1 MSVIIRNRTNLRRW
15 AWSVSALAGIVAIGG
30 LTLAIGSRGVS
41 GSKSPKSAVAKA
53 ALSSGLGNQEHF
65 IENKGQWDSRAR
77 FAVRSPG
84 MDTWVTDTG
93 ILFDAYVRRDLPA
106 ENDLVQVKQMK
117 RSAQRGHVIAMD
129 FVGASSK
136 SKAVGTGLI
145 DTKQNYLRSGTQ
157 AISAPVYDQ
166 SKIIGIYPGV
176 DVKAYVDGNRP
187 RYDLVVNPGA
197 NPQQIQIKFNGA
209 DGVTSTTGTD
219 LKLQTSIGPV
229 NMGGLYAYQNG
240 TNGRISIPANFK
252 VGTDGTVRFE
262 IGAYDHSKQLI
273 IDPVVYSTL
282 YGGVGGVDIGND
294 VKVDAGIHAYVVGQT
309 DSASY
314 PTSIGA
320 YNEFV
325 VGIDGYCSKF
335 ANDGSDVVYST
346 ILGGN
351 GDETATSIALDAA
364 GKAYVV
370 GISDSANWPSAPIGP
385 GGGFDAW
392 LVVLNDTGTG
402 SVLGHRWGGTLDDQA
417 TAVVIDQ
424 FTDIYVVGDTFA
436 TDFPTANAFQGAL
449 KGSGD
454 AFLTKFSG
462 GVDGGAMVYST
473 YLGGTDSLNPLI
485 VDEDVA
491 IDLAVDDEAS
501 PYVLISTQWNDAPK
515 LAGSYDTTCNGQDAL
530 ILKFAPDGQ
539 SLSFGTFLG
548 GNDFDTPRGIALD
561 STNNVYI
568 TGVTFSFNHPKTF
581 GVFDTTYNLG
591 QDSYCT
597 KMNRLGTGLIYS
609 TFCGFLGGASPTA
622 IAVDDLGFAHI
633 TGTVFQ
639 TTLTPQ
645 SLPVTPNGDDL
656 TFNGPASALPP
667 GSDAFLQVFS
677 PSATE
682 QQYCSYFGGSMFDQ
696 GIGIGLDGA
705 RNAYLVGFTRSS
717 AEQTIPWPTTPGAFK
732 VAFPPDTLA
741 PPSLHEG
748 YLVKVKTRIPL
759 TITSLV
765 INPNA
770 VAGGDPSVGTVNL
783 SAPASTGG
791 ATVTLTNNN
800 NSVVTTNSSFLI
812 PAGATN
818 GTFNIATVL
827 SLTTTAVVAITATVE
842 GDSKSANITVSPWL
856 TALTLSNDTVTGGNP
871 VGGRITI
878 YRNAPNGGV
887 NVNMASTVPAVA
899 SVPAI
904 VTVPAGLNTATFD
917 VTTTGVANP
926 QTVDISATYLGLT
939 RTVTLTVVPARL
951 YSLSFIPTV
960 VSGGTSISGIVQLD
974 GGAPN
979 GIGVTVALLAD
990 NPAVTV
996 PATVVILPQTSSIQ
1010 FPATTLFVAANT
1022 SVNITA
1028 QYAGDTRAAV
1038 VDVLRANLISLTLS
1052 PDVIQGGNSTTG
1064 TVGLDAPAATGGV
1077 NVPISSNNPGIASV
1091 PVSVQIPSGSTNA
1104 SFQVDTTIVVVQT
1117 IVTITATR
1125 GPATLNSNLTVNP
1138 ITFAVTVNPI
1148 SVTGGQGS
1156 LGTVTLTE
1164 IAPAGGATI
1173 NLSSGNVNVTV
1184 PTSIIIP
1191 ALGNSATFS
1200 ITTVPVT
1207 ANISV
1212 LITAS
1217 YLTSNASA
1225 NLDVLAAGVSNLTV
1239 NPSTVPGGVASTGS
1253 VSLTGTAPAGGVT
1266 VALSSNNVAAIVSA
1280 SVTVLQGNSS
1290 ATFPITTLAVP
1301 LSTTA
1306 TITATANALSDT
1318 ADLQIIAANLI
1329 SISFNPPRVRG
1340 GQTTAMTITL
1350 DAAAP
1355 PGVSVVI
1362 TSSNPSIATIPSP
1375 VTITAGQTQRTVI
1388 VTTRRV
1394 SRTLSTNVTA
1404 AYNAQVVTT
1413 TLTVTR

>member
-30 LTLAIGSRGVS
+30 LTLAIGSKSVS
-41 GSKSPKSAVAKA
+41 GSKSAKTTVAKS

-65 IENKGQWDSRAR
+65 IENKGQWDPRAR

-84 MDTWVTDTG
+84 MDTWITDSG
-93 ILFDAYVRRDLPA
+93 ILFDAYVRRNLPS
-106 ENDLVQVKQMK
+106 DDSLVKVKTLK

-129 FVGASSK
+129 FIGANSK
-136 SKAVGTGLI
+136 SKAVGSNVLEA
-145 DTKQNYLRSGTQ
+145 KQNYLRTGNR
-157 AISAPVYDQ
+157 AISASVFDQ
-166 SKIIGIYPGV
+166 SRIVGIYPGI

-187 RYDLVVNPGA
+187 RYDLIVNPGSD
-197 NPQQIQIKFNGA
+197 PRQIQMKFNGA
-209 DGVTSTTGTD
+209 DEVTSSSGTD
-219 LKLQTSIGPV
+219 LRLQTSIGPI
-229 NMGGLYAYQNG
+229 NMGGLYAYQQG
-240 TNGRISIPANFK
+240 TNGRISVPASFR
-252 VGTDGTVRFE
+252 VATDGIVRFE
-262 IGAYDHSKQLI
+262 IGTYDPSKALI

-282 YGGVGGVDIGND
+282 YGGVGGVDVGYD

-309 DSASY
+309 DSTNF

-320 YNEFV
+320 YDEFV
-325 VGIDGYCSKF
+325 VGVDGYCSKF

-346 ILGGN
+346 VLGGN
-351 GDETATSIALDAA
+351 GDEAAYSVALDAA

-370 GISDSANWPSAPIGP
+370 GISDSPNWPSAPIGP
-385 GGGFDAW
+385 GGDFDAW

-402 SVLGHRWGGTLDDQA
+402 TAMTQRWGGTLDDQA
-417 TAVVIDQ
+417 TSVAIDQ
-424 FTDIYVVGDTFA
+424 FTDIYVSGDTFA
-436 TDFPTANAFQGAL
+436 IDFPTVAPFQAAL

-454 AFLTKFSG
+454 AFLTKFNG
-462 GVDGGAMVYST
+462 GVDGAAMEYST
-473 YLGGTDSLNPLI
+473 YLGGTDSPFPN
-485 VDEDVA
+485 DEDVA
-491 IDLAVDDEAS
+491 IDVAVDDEAS
-501 PYVLISTQWNDAPK
+501 PYVLISTEWNDAPK

-561 STNNVYI
+561 STNNVYV
-568 TGVTFSFNHPKTF
+568 TGVTFSFNYPKTF

-609 TFCGFLGGASPTA
+609 TFCGFTGGASPMS
-622 IAVDDLGFAHI
+622 IAVDDLGFAHV
-633 TGTVFQ
+633 TGTVYQ

-645 SLPVTPNGDDL
+645 RLPVTPNADDP
-656 TFNGPASALPP
+656 TFNGPPSAIPP
-667 GSDAFLQVFS
+667 GSDAFLQVLS

-696 GIGIGLDGA
+696 GYGIGLDGA
-705 RNAYLVGFTRSS
+705 RNAYIVGYTTSS
-717 AEQTIPWPTTPGAFK
+717 AEQTIQWPTTPGAFK
-732 VAFPPDTLA
+732 EAFPPDTLA
-741 PPSLHEG
+741 PPSLPEG

-759 TITSLV
+759 TITSLI

-800 NSVVTTNSSFLI
+800 NSVVTTSPSFLI
-812 PAGATN
+812 PAGATS

-939 RTVTLTVVPARL
+939 RTVTLTVIPARL

-979 GIGVTVALLAD
+979 GIGVTIALAAD

-996 PATVVILPQTSSIQ
+996 PLSVVILPQTSSIQ
-1010 FPATTLFVAANT
+1010 FPATTLFVSANT

-1028 QYAGDTRAAV
+1028 QYAGDTRTAV

-1077 NVPISSNNPGIASV
+1077 NIPITSSNPGVASV
-1091 PVSVQIPSGSTNA
+1091 PASAQIPSGSTNA

-1117 IVTITATR
+1117 IVTIEATR
-1125 GPATLNSNLTVNP
+1125 GPATLQSNLTVNP
-1138 ITFAVTVNPI
+1138 ITFTVTVDPNT
-1148 SVTGGQGS
+1148 VTGGLGS
-1156 LGTVTLTE
+1156 VGTVTLTE
-1164 IAPAGGATI
+1164 IAPVGGATI
-1173 NLSSGNVNVTV
+1173 DISSNAPSVVTV
-1184 PTSIIIP
+1184 PSSVVIP
-1191 ALGNSATFS
+1191 ALGSTATFS
-1200 ITTVPVT
+1200 ITTVPVA
-1207 ANISV
+1207 ANTTVI
-1212 LITAS
+1212 ITAA
-1217 YLTSNASA
+1217 YQTSNASA
-1225 NLDVLAAGVSNLTV
+1225 NLDVLAAGVNSLTI
-1239 NPSTVPGGVASTGS
+1239 NPNSVPGGVST
-1253 VSLTGTAPAGGVT
+1253 TGLVTLSGVAPAGGVT
-1266 VALSSNNVAAIVSA
+1266 VLTSSNNPAAIVSG

-1290 ATFPITTLAVP
+1290 ATFPISTLAVP
-1301 LSTTA
+1301 ISTTA
-1306 TITATANALSDT
+1306 TIQATANSFSES
-1318 ADLQIIAANLI
+1318 ADLQIIAANLL
-1329 SISFNPPRVRG
+1329 SIKFNPSRVRG
-1340 GQTTAMTITL
+1340 GIQTFMTIRL

-1355 PGVSVVI
+1355 PGGASITV
-1362 TSSNPSIATIPSP
+1362 TSSNPSIAPIPTT
-1375 VTITAGQTQRTVI
+1375 VVIAAGDTEETVQL
-1388 VTTRRV
+1388 VTRRV

-1404 AYNAQVVTT
+1404 SYNAQVVFT